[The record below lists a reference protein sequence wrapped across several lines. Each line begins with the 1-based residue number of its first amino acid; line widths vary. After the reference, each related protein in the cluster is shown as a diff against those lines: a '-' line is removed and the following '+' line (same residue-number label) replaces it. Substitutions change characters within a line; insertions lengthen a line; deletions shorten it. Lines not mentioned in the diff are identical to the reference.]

1 MSKGSKRRLGHKEE
15 IHESNL
21 GVYAEPKS
29 QSLSPEPRPQGLYP
43 TWAWAMVWIVLLIF
57 LGLMI
62 WMAVEIGLIA
72 PYLNGW
78 PSAGCKGNFV
88 VVQGVA
94 AEPYSGPPT
103 LVSTGVSDVSTCQLT
118 CDSDA
123 NCLFFTHD
131 LTNSKCYF
139 YNNSIL
145 PLQNTQAAVV
155 GPTKLNANVF
165 VKNTGRYVQARV
177 IL

>member
-1 MSKGSKRRLGHKEE
+1 MSRRFDKDNRKQPDPIPE
-15 IHESNL
+15 
-21 GVYAEPKS
+21 S
-29 QSLSPEPRPQGLYP
+29 QSMTKISSYP
-43 TWAWAMVWIVLLIF
+43 KWVWVFTGIVFLIF

-78 PSAGCKGNFV
+78 PSAGCVGDYV
-88 VVQGVA
+88 VLQGVA
-94 AEPYSGPPT
+94 AEPYSGPPSSVAT
-103 LVSTGVSDVSTCQLT
+103 DVSDVGTCQLT
-118 CDSDA
+118 CDTDA
-123 NCLFFTHD
+123 DCLFFTHD

-139 YNNSIL
+139 YNNGIL
-145 PLQNTQAAVV
+145 PLQNSQAAVT

-165 VKNTGRYVQARV
+165 VKNTGRYVQTRA

>member
-1 MSKGSKRRLGHKEE
+1 MSRRLEKKETTMKKEE
-15 IHESNL
+15 
-21 GVYAEPKS
+21 PKPLATES
-29 QSLSPEPRPQGLYP
+29 QSVDSPYRYP
-43 TWAWAMVWIVLLIF
+43 TWAWALVWIILLIF

-78 PSAGCKGNFV
+78 PSAGCKADYV
-88 VVQGVA
+88 VLQGVA

-103 LVSTGVSDVSTCQLT
+103 SVSTGVSDVASCQLT
-118 CDSDA
+118 CDTDA

-145 PLQNTQAAVV
+145 PLQNSQSAVA

-165 VKNTGRYVQARV
+165 VKNTGRYVQARA